1 MTETPKNSSSATY
14 RRLLIYAKPYW
25 KRLLM
30 GAAAGMLFAGSS
42 VGVLT
47 AAEPILGRFFSFDD
61 PLDGRMVFLV
71 SWGLVMLAVLR
82 GLGHF
87 ASAYLIQW
95 VGNRVVL
102 DLRLQ
107 VFQRL
112 MNLSVGYL
120 QTNRTGDVIS
130 RTVNDAQVL
139 QGAVSN
145 VLTDLVKQ
153 PALLLCTM
161 GFVLHKDW
169 RLAVISLVLFPL
181 CLLPVLAF
189 GKRVRHASREGQE
202 RLADILSIM
211 QEALGGIRIVKGFS
225 MEKHEESRF
234 YEQCYRFFRRVMK
247 MVRARASVEPIMIAV
262 STIGLIFILWYAHA
276 AAMPWNSFLVYAVA
290 LVMLYDPVKRLGK
303 IHMHIQQSSAAAD
316 RLFEILDAPVSV
328 EDRDGAVPLDG
339 PVATIEFDNVSFAYG
354 EEEVLSQISLQARS
368 GERIALV
375 GGSGGGKTTLVNLL
389 PRFYDVTGGAVR
401 INGQDIRD
409 LTIPSLREQIGL
421 VTQDTFLFNDTIA
434 NNIRYGMLTATPAQ
448 IEAAA
453 TRAHAHTFIMEQP
466 QGYDTVIG
474 ELGGRLS
481 GGQRQRLAI
490 ARAILADPAILI
502 LDEATSALDTESERM
517 VQAALDELIEGR
529 TVFAIAHRLSTI
541 QHCDKIL
548 VLEKGRVV
556 ESGTHTELLA
566 AQGCYK
572 RLHDLQF
579 N

>member
-1 MTETPKNSSSATY
+1 MNSSMATY
-14 RRLLIYAKPYW
+14 RRLLVYAKPYW
-25 KRLLM
+25 RRLLV
-30 GAAAGMLFAGSS
+30 GAIAGMIFAGSS
-42 VGVLT
+42 VGVLS

-71 SWGLVMLAVLR
+71 SWGLVMMAVLR
-82 GLGHF
+82 GVGHF

-102 DLRLQ
+102 DLRVQ
-107 VFQRL
+107 VFKRL
-112 MNLSVGYL
+112 MDLSVDFL

-130 RTVNDAQVL
+130 RTVNDAQLL
-139 QGAVSN
+139 QSAVSN

-153 PALLLCTM
+153 PALLLFTM

-181 CLLPVLAF
+181 CILPVIAF
-189 GKRVRHASREGQE
+189 GRRVRHASREGQE

-211 QEALGGIRIVKGFS
+211 QEALGGIRIVKGFC
-225 MEKHEESRF
+225 MESHEQSRF
-234 YEQCYRFFRRVMK
+234 QEQCTSFFRRVMK
-247 MVRARASVEPIMIAV
+247 MVRARASVEPIMIGV
-262 STIGLIFILWYAHA
+262 STIGLVFILWYAHHA
-276 AAMPWNSFLVYAVA
+276 EMPWNSFLVYAVA

-316 RLFEILDAPVSV
+316 RLFEILDTPVTV
-328 EDRDGAVPLDG
+328 MDRDDAVALDDA
-339 PVATIEFDNVSFAYG
+339 VASIEFEDVTFAYG
-354 EEEVLSQISLQARS
+354 EEQVLRGVSLQARA
-368 GERIALV
+368 GDRIALV

-389 PRFYDVTGGAVR
+389 PRFYDVDGGAVR
-401 INGQDIRD
+401 INGRDIRD
-409 LTIPSLREQIGL
+409 LTLASLREQIGL

-434 NNIRYGMLTATPAQ
+434 NNIRYGMVDATQSQ

-453 TRAHAHTFIMEQP
+453 RRAHAHDFILEQP
-466 QGYDTVIG
+466 EGYETGIG

-490 ARAILADPAILI
+490 ARAILADPPILI

-548 VLEKGRVV
+548 VLEKGCVV
-556 ESGTHTELLA
+556 ESGTHAELLA
-566 AQGCYK
+566 AQGAYK

>member
-1 MTETPKNSSSATY
+1 
-14 RRLLIYAKPYW
+14 
-25 KRLLM
+25 M
-30 GAAAGMLFAGSS
+30 GALAGMLFAGSS
-42 VGVLT
+42 VGVLS

-61 PLDGRMVFLV
+61 PLDGRMVFFV
-71 SWGLVMLAVLR
+71 AWGLVTMAVLR
-82 GLGHF
+82 GIGHF

-102 DLRLQ
+102 NLRVE
-107 VFQRL
+107 VFERL
-112 MNLSVGYL
+112 MNLSVSYL

-130 RTVNDAQVL
+130 RTVNDAQLL
-139 QGAVSN
+139 QSAVSN

-153 PALLLCTM
+153 PALLIFTTV
-161 GFVLHKDW
+161 FVLHKDW

-181 CLLPVLAF
+181 CLLPVIAF
-189 GKRVRHASREGQE
+189 GRRVRHASREGQE

-211 QEALGGIRIVKGFS
+211 QEALGGIRIVKGFC
-225 MEKHEESRF
+225 MEKHEEQRF

-276 AAMPWNSFLVYAVA
+276 AQMPWNSFLVYAVA

-316 RLFEILDAPVSV
+316 RLFEILDTPITV
-328 EDRDGAVPLDG
+328 EDAPGAVVLTE
-339 PVATIEFDNVSFAYG
+339 PVATIEFDDVSFAYG
-354 EEEVLSQISLQARS
+354 EENVLSGVSLTAKA
-368 GERIALV
+368 GDRIALV

-389 PRFYDVTGGAVR
+389 PRFYDVDRGAVR
-401 INGQDIRD
+401 VNGVDIRE
-409 LTIPSLREQIGL
+409 LTIASLREQIGL

-434 NNIRYGMLTATPAQ
+434 NNIRYGMPSATQAQ
-448 IEAAA
+448 LEEAA
-453 TRAHAHTFIMEQP
+453 RKAHAHEFILEQAD
-466 QGYDTVIG
+466 GYETVIG

-502 LDEATSALDTESERM
+502 LDEATSALDTESERQ

-541 QHCDKIL
+541 QHCDQIL
-548 VLEKGRVV
+548 VLDKGRIV
-556 ESGTHTELLA
+556 ESGTHPELLA
-566 AQGCYK
+566 AQGAYQ
-572 RLHDLQF
+572 RLHAMQF
-579 N
+579 KA

>member
-328 EDRDGAVPLDG
+328 VDRDGAVPLDG

-354 EEEVLSQISLQARS
+354 EEEVLSQVSLQARS

>member
-1 MTETPKNSSSATY
+1 MKWYGIHRMTETPKNSSSATY

-262 STIGLIFILWYAHA
+262 
-276 AAMPWNSFLVYAVA
+276 
-290 LVMLYDPVKRLGK
+290 
-303 IHMHIQQSSAAAD
+303 
-316 RLFEILDAPVSV
+316 
-328 EDRDGAVPLDG
+328 
-339 PVATIEFDNVSFAYG
+339 
-354 EEEVLSQISLQARS
+354 
-368 GERIALV
+368 
-375 GGSGGGKTTLVNLL
+375 
-389 PRFYDVTGGAVR
+389 
-401 INGQDIRD
+401 
-409 LTIPSLREQIGL
+409 
-421 VTQDTFLFNDTIA
+421 
-434 NNIRYGMLTATPAQ
+434 
-448 IEAAA
+448 
-453 TRAHAHTFIMEQP
+453 
-466 QGYDTVIG
+466 
-474 ELGGRLS
+474 
-481 GGQRQRLAI
+481 
-490 ARAILADPAILI
+490 
-502 LDEATSALDTESERM
+502 
-517 VQAALDELIEGR
+517 
-529 TVFAIAHRLSTI
+529 
-541 QHCDKIL
+541 
-548 VLEKGRVV
+548 
-556 ESGTHTELLA
+556 
-566 AQGCYK
+566 
-572 RLHDLQF
+572 
-579 N
+579 

>member
-328 EDRDGAVPLDG
+328 VDRDGAVPLDG

-566 AQGCYK
+566 AQGSYK